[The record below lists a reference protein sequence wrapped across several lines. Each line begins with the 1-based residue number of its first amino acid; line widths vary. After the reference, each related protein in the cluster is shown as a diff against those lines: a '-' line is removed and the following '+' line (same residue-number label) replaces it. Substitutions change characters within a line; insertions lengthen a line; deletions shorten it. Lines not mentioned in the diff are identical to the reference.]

1 MKREILPIGTICEL
15 DNNKTIMITG
25 YKNISIENDNVAIK
39 DYVGIKYPEGTL
51 SNEEFKFNNENI
63 KSILYM
69 GYVDE
74 KFEVIKA
81 LLNDEVEYE
90 EKKMESTYIFDE
102 NGVLTSE
109 VKKPVKNPFSIEEP
123 KAEKL
128 DEKPDDWPIFKNIEF
143 DENGVV
149 VSAEENTPS
158 NIPDQSDVLGPKY
171 QFDENGVIIGVEDEE
186 TQNEKMTLVNE
197 SEPVYE
203 FDANGVVVGLKEKEP
218 TQEEQTEASE
228 PEYEFDE
235 NGVVV
240 GLKEKEPAKEEQT
253 EASEPEYEFDE
264 NGVVVE
270 LKEKEPAKEEQT
282 EASEP
287 EYEFDENGVVVGLK
301 EKEPAKEE
309 QTETN
314 ETKYEFDENGMV
326 IGVE

>member
-90 EKKMESTYIFDE
+90 EKKMKSTYTFDE

-149 VSAEENTPS
+149 VTAEENVPDNVPS
-158 NIPDQSDVLGPKY
+158 QTDVTGPKY
-171 QFDENGVIIGVEDEE
+171 QFDENGVIIGVEGETTQPEE
-186 TQNEKMTLVNE
+186 VLTNE

-203 FDANGVVVGLKEKEP
+203 FDENGVVLGIKNEEVKTVET
-218 TQEEQTEASE
+218 TQANGET
-228 PEYEFDE
+228 EYEFDE
-235 NGVVV
+235 NGVIIGV
-240 GLKEKEPAKEEQT
+240 KEPKKEEPQEDNT
-253 EASEPEYEFDE
+253 P
-264 NGVVVE
+264 
-270 LKEKEPAKEEQT
+270 
-282 EASEP
+282 
-287 EYEFDENGVVVGLK
+287 
-301 EKEPAKEE
+301 
-309 QTETN
+309 
-314 ETKYEFDENGMV
+314 KYQFDENGMV

>member
-15 DNNKTIMITG
+15 DNSKIIMIIG
-25 YKNISIENDNVAIK
+25 YKNISIDNKNISIK
-39 DYVGIKYPEGTL
+39 DYVGVKYPEGTL
-51 SNEEFKFNNENI
+51 STEEYKFNNENI

-74 KFEVIKA
+74 KFENIKA
-81 LLNDEVEYE
+81 LLNDEVDYE
-90 EKKMESTYIFDE
+90 EQKMESTYTFDE
-102 NGVLTSE
+102 NGVITSE
-109 VKKPVKNPFSIEEP
+109 TKTPVKNPFSVEEP

-128 DEKPDDWPIFKNIEF
+128 DEDPGDWPIFKNIEF

-149 VSAEENTPS
+149 VSAEEYTPS

-203 FDANGVVVGLKEKEP
+203 FDANGVVVGVKEKEP
-218 TQEEQTEASE
+218 AKEEQTDTSE

-240 GLKEKEPAKEEQT
+240 G
-253 EASEPEYEFDE
+253 
-264 NGVVVE
+264 V
-270 LKEKEPAKEEQT
+270 KEKEPAKEEQT

-287 EYEFDENGVVVGLK
+287 EYEFDENGVVVGVK